1 MTLSALTVSPAQR
14 GILLHVL
21 SRVSEPGPDPYR
33 VSFTFD
39 LAGALDVTAMR
50 AAVDALLRRR
60 PELLCGFRLS
70 DAGTAERVVGQDVP
84 LPWRY
89 VDLRELD
96 PGARAAAYAELV
108 AEDEGAAFDVAVPPL
123 LRVLL
128 VRLGDEDSRLIL
140 THHHILVD
148 GWSYSALI
156 DELFALYRQAELPE
170 AVPFGDHADASPGP
184 DIAASEAAWARALD
198 GLDGPTLLASHAS
211 GVGERVPGVGERA
224 SGVGE
229 RAPGGGERAPG
240 IGERVPERLAFT
252 MSEAVTAR
260 LGRYL
265 DGRGLTLDS
274 AVQAAWGVVLGH
286 LTGRREVVFG
296 STVAAAPSASAEGGS
311 ASLNIL
317 PIRIALRYQESL
329 DGLLGRVRERAEA
342 LRPYQK
348 LCLAEVFEAA
358 GAGVLFDTLAVVEQ
372 WPVRPDPVWHAPD
385 GMRVVGVTGRDGNHY
400 PVSVTVIPE
409 RSLELRLGYRPDLFE
424 RAWGER
430 VLRQVAEVL
439 TAVADRPEL
448 PVGRLDLLDPGE
460 RRRLLVDRNVTVS
473 DAEPST
479 LSALFRRTVLAH
491 PGAVALE
498 DGDRSLTYADLNGR
512 ANRLARLLIARGAGP
527 EIVVAL
533 LLPRSVDMAIA
544 EIAVAKAGAAYLPI
558 DPGYP
563 PDRIRFILAD
573 ARPALLIA
581 TGDQD
586 RGEAAVE
593 TIRLDDAATRRE
605 LNAFSDNEIADGEL
619 TSRPSVH
626 NPAYVIY
633 TSGSTGQP
641 KGVVVS
647 HHGLSALAREEVK
660 RFAVDR
666 NSRVL
671 QFSSPSFDAAV
682 LELLMAVGAGAR
694 LITPPPRPLVGDALV
709 EVARAHG
716 VTHALIP
723 PAALTTVAAED
734 LPGLRTL
741 VVGGDSCPAAL
752 AELWSRGRRMINAYG
767 PTEVTVA
774 ATMSRPISGA
784 AAPPIGTPVRG
795 SRVYVLGPD
804 LRPVPD
810 GAAGELYVAGGGLA
824 RGYLHR
830 SALTAG
836 RFVANPFDGPGARLY
851 RTGDLARWSADGELV
866 FLGRVDEQ
874 VKVRGH
880 RVELGEIE
888 AALAG
893 HPSVEQ
899 AAVVA
904 ADGAHATD
912 RRLVAYAVL
921 AAGRARADAA
931 ELREFLRASL
941 PEYMIPAACVV
952 LGELPTTAH
961 GKLDRRALAARDVTP
976 DTVGGPGAEV
986 RTSVETLLSELFAD
1000 VLGLSS
1006 VPVDGDFFQLGGDSI
1021 LSTKLIGRAR
1031 QAGLRIA
1038 PRDLIDKRTV
1048 AALAAGADAGGH

>member
-1 MTLSALTVSPAQR
+1 MTLSALTVSSAQR
-14 GILLHVL
+14 GILRHVL
-21 SRVSEPGPDPYR
+21 SRASEPGPDPYR

-50 AAVDALLRRR
+50 TAVDALLRRR
-60 PELLCGFRLS
+60 PELLCGFRIS
-70 DAGTAERVVGQDVP
+70 DAGVAEQVVGQDVP
-84 LPWRY
+84 IPWRF

-96 PGARAAAYAELV
+96 PGARVAVYAELV
-108 AEDEGAAFDVAVPPL
+108 AEAEGVEFDVAVPPL

-148 GWSYSALI
+148 GWSYSSLI
-156 DELFALYRQAELPE
+156 DELFALYRRAELPE
-170 AVPFGDHADASPGP
+170 AVPFGDHTEALAGQDTAV
-184 DIAASEAAWARALD
+184 SEAAWARALD
-198 GLDGPTLLASHAS
+198 GLDRHTLLASGAA
-211 GVGERVPGVGERA
+211 GVSERA
-224 SGVGE
+224 S
-229 RAPGGGERAPG
+229 
-240 IGERVPERLAFT
+240 ERLACT

-260 LGRYL
+260 LRRYL
-265 DGRGLTLDS
+265 DDRGLTLDS
-274 AVQAAWGVVLGH
+274 AVQAAWGVVLTH
-286 LTGRREVVFG
+286 LTGQREVVFG
-296 STVAAAPSASAEGGS
+296 STVAAAPPVSAENES

-329 DGLLGRVRERAEA
+329 DGLLARVREQAET
-342 LRPYQK
+342 LRPHQN

-358 GAGVLFDTLAVVEQ
+358 GTGVLFDTLAVVER
-372 WPVRPDPVWHAPD
+372 WPIRPDPAWHAPD
-385 GMRVVGVTGRDGNHY
+385 GTRVVGVAGRDANHY

-409 RSLELRLGYRPDLFE
+409 HSMELRLDYQPDLFD

-448 PVGRLDLLDPGE
+448 LVGRLDLLDPGE
-460 RRRLLVDRNVTVS
+460 WRRLLVDRNATES
-473 DAEPST
+473 DTEPIT
-479 LSALFRRTVLAH
+479 LSALFRRTVQAH
-491 PGAVALE
+491 SGAVVIE
-498 DGDRSLTYADLNGR
+498 DSDSSLTYADLDR
-512 ANRLARLLIARGAGP
+512 RTNRLARLLIARGAGP
-527 EIVVAL
+527 ETVVAL
-533 LLPRSVDMAIA
+533 LLPRSIEIVIA
-544 EIAVAKAGAAYLPI
+544 EIAVAKTGGAYLPI
-558 DPGYP
+558 DPAYP
-563 PDRIRFILAD
+563 PNRIRFILAD
-573 ARPALLIA
+573 AQPALLIA

-586 RGEAAVE
+586 YGEAAVE
-593 TIRLDDAATRRE
+593 TISLDDTATQRE
-605 LNAFSDNEIADGEL
+605 LNALSDKEIADGEL
-619 TSRPSVH
+619 TGRPSVH
-626 NPAYVIY
+626 NPAYIIY

-647 HHGLSALAREEVK
+647 HNGLSALAREEVE

-682 LELLMAVGAGAR
+682 LELLMAIGAGAR
-694 LITPPPRPLVGDALV
+694 LITPPQHPLVGDALV
-709 EVARAHG
+709 EVVRTQG

-723 PAALTTVAAED
+723 PAALTTVDAED
-734 LPGLRTL
+734 LPDLRTL
-741 VVGGDSCPAAL
+741 VVGGDRCPAAL
-752 AELWSRGRRMINAYG
+752 AELWSRGRCMINAYG

-774 ATMSRPISGA
+774 ATMSRPVSGA
-784 AAPPIGTPVRG
+784 APPPIGTPVRG

-804 LRPVPD
+804 LRPVSD
-810 GAAGELYVAGGGLA
+810 GAVGEVYVAGGGLA

-830 SALTAG
+830 SALTAS
-836 RFVANPFDGPGARLY
+836 RFVANPFEGLGGRLY
-851 RTGDLARWSADGELV
+851 RTGDLARWSADGQLV

-888 AALAG
+888 AALAA
-893 HPSVEQ
+893 HPFVEH

-904 ADGAHATD
+904 ADGVHPTETY
-912 RRLVAYAVL
+912 LVAYAVT
-921 AAGRARADAA
+921 ADRTRADAA
-931 ELREFLRASL
+931 ELREYLRASL
-941 PEYMIPAACVV
+941 PDYMIPAACVV
-952 LGELPTTAH
+952 LDELPTTAH
-961 GKLDRRALAARDVTP
+961 GKLDRRALAARELTP
-976 DTVGGPGAEV
+976 DTANGTGDEV
-986 RTSVETLLSELFAD
+986 RSPAETLLSELFAD

-1048 AALAAGADAGGH
+1048 AALAAGADA